1 MMAML
6 AIPAIRLIASRVLQW
21 LGAAAAAGAAT
32 EAARQRTEE
41 AENSRT
47 TPISRAES
55 PAKEKDRCEEC
66 PPDHGGI
73 VLQPTA
79 GWSAEAIS
87 YQRRVSGMP
96 DAAEGFLCEWSFNGV
111 RFDGFASGQCLLKE
125 AKSTYDQFFDVDGEF
140 RYPFQKKIFAVMT
153 ASAVRQEQAAQPIPP
168 TRLRWHFME
177 PISFAY
183 MREAIGEAAPRIE
196 VVFFP

>member
-1 MMAML
+1 MATL
-6 AIPAIRLIASRVLQW
+6 AIPAIRLVASRVVQW

-32 EAARQRTEE
+32 EVARQRTEE

-55 PAKEKDRCEEC
+55 PSKEKERCEEC
-66 PPDHGGI
+66 PPDQGAI
-73 VLQPTA
+73 ALQPTS
-79 GWSAEAIS
+79 GWSADAIA

-96 DAAEGFLCEWSFNGV
+96 EAPSRFLCEWSFNGV

-125 AKSTYDQFFDVDGEF
+125 AKSTYDQFFDEDGEF
-140 RYPFQKKIFAVMT
+140 RYPFQRKIFALMT
-153 ASAVRQEQAAQPIPP
+153 ASAVRQQQAAQPMPP

-183 MREAIGEAAPRIE
+183 MREAIRDAAPLIE
-196 VVFFP
+196 VVYFP

>member
-1 MMAML
+1 MAAL
-6 AIPAIRLIASRVLQW
+6 AIPAIRLVASRVVQW
-21 LGAAAAAGAAT
+21 LGAAAAAGAAA
-32 EAARQRTEE
+32 EVARQRTEE

-55 PAKEKDRCEEC
+55 PSKEKERCEEC
-66 PPDHGGI
+66 PPDQGAI
-73 VLQPTA
+73 ALQPTS
-79 GWSAEAIS
+79 GWSADAIA

-96 DAAEGFLCEWSFNGV
+96 EAPSGFLCEWSFNGV

-125 AKSTYDQFFDVDGEF
+125 AKSTYDQFFDEDGEF
-140 RYPFQKKIFAVMT
+140 RYPFQRKIFALMT
-153 ASAVRQEQAAQPIPP
+153 ASAVRQQQAAQPMPP

-183 MREAIGEAAPRIE
+183 MREAIRDAAPHIE
-196 VVFFP
+196 VVYFP